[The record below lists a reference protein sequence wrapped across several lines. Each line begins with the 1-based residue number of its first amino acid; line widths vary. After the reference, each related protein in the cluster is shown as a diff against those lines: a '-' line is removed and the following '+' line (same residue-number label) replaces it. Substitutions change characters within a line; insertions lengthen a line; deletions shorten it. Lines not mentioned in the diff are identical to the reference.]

1 MAAKKKAN
9 KRRKPAAKKAVKK
22 YSKPKKHTMAKKRT
36 TRRTKRHTSR
46 RRSISGTGGND
57 FTTLLLVAGG
67 ALAGRIASNKLGA
80 KINPKV
86 MAGAQ
91 IAAGIFLPKMAK
103 GNKMIHAMG
112 AGLAVNGILQAASSF
127 GVIQGIA
134 GMVGADEYQL
144 ESMSGTDQL
153 SILAGD
159 DDGLGLMDEGTMS
172 GTDRL
177 DPIAGV
183 DDFSEVLNGMNDDDS
198 LGGNDD
204 FE

>member
-9 KRRKPAAKKAVKK
+9 KRKKPAAKKAVKH
-22 YSKPKKHTMAKKRT
+22 YSKPKKHTMAKRK
-36 TRRTKRHTSR
+36 TRHTTKRRTSR

-57 FTTLLLVAGG
+57 FTFLLLVAGG

-80 KINPKV
+80 KMNPKV

-91 IAAGIFLPKMAK
+91 IAAGIFLPKMVK
-103 GNKMIHAMG
+103 GNKMIHALG

-159 DDGLGLMDEGTMS
+159 DDGMGLMDEGIMS

-177 DPIAGV
+177 DPIAGI
-183 DDFSEVLNGMNDDDS
+183 DDFGEVLNGMNDDES
-198 LGGNDD
+198 LSGSEDY
-204 FE
+204 E